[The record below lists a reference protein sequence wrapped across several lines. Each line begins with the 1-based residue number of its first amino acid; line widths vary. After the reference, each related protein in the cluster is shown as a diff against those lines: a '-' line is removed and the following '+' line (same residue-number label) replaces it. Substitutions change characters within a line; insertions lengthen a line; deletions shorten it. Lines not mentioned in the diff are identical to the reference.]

1 MSLFVIK
8 PDSTHGSFGGREIGE
23 DLWKEIKLNSK
34 RISSPWIIFNFP
46 PTKSAFRASLGTL
59 ISHGIFIFPR
69 ENELIS
75 LGNTNFPWDFHFPK
89 GK

>member
-75 LGNTNFPWDFHFPK
+75 LGKMKIHGKLVFPN
-89 GK
+89 

>member
-1 MSLFVIK
+1 
-8 PDSTHGSFGGREIGE
+8 
-23 DLWKEIKLNSK
+23 
-34 RISSPWIIFNFP
+34 
-46 PTKSAFRASLGTL
+46 LGTL
-59 ISHGIFIFPR
+59 ISHGIFMFPR